1 MGRYSGQASNP
12 PWESVGGP
20 PPISTADLPDGVPED
35 QLKDAKDHR
44 IGHLQSV
51 KRTMD
56 S

>member
-1 MGRYSGQASNP
+1 MGRHTGQASNP
-12 PWESVGGP
+12 PLEPVGGP
-20 PPISTADLPDGVPED
+20 SPISTADLPDGVPED

-51 KRTMD
+51 KRTID